1 MVKRLE
7 MEGKIERIPI
17 DQSTVR
23 EAIDIA
29 ERDLHAAEMNLEIS
43 NEWAYNISYNAALSA
58 GRALIFSRGYRPK
71 GGEGHVSVKE
81 FLKFYLTPDEVAA
94 FDRMR
99 RKRHAATY
107 DHSSVVTRT
116 DAEGALATA
125 RFLVSKI
132 KKILTDD
139 GFVS

>member
-1 MVKRLE
+1 VVKRLE

-23 EAIDIA
+23 EAIGIA
-29 ERDLHAAEMNLEIS
+29 ERDLHAAEMNLEFS
-43 NEWAYNISYNAALSA
+43 NEWAYNISYNAVLSA
-58 GRALIFSRGYRPK
+58 GRALMFSKGYRPK

-81 FLKFYLTPDEVAA
+81 FLRYYLTPDEVAA

-99 RKRHAATY
+99 RKRHTATY
-107 DHSSVVTRT
+107 DLSSIATHT

-125 RFLVSKI
+125 KALVNTI
-132 KKILTDD
+132 KAILAND
-139 GFVS
+139 GFVF

>member
-7 MEGKIERIPI
+7 MEGKIEKIPF
-17 DQSTVR
+17 DPNTVR
-23 EAIDIA
+23 EAIGIA
-29 ERDLHAAEMNLEIS
+29 ERDLHAAEMNLAIS

-81 FLKFYLTPDEVAA
+81 FLKFYLTPDEVAT

-107 DHSSVVTRT
+107 DLSSVATHT

-125 RFLVSKI
+125 KALVNTI

-139 GFVS
+139 GFIP

>member
-23 EAIDIA
+23 EAIGIA
-29 ERDLHAAEMNLEIS
+29 ERDLHAAEMNLEFS
-43 NEWAYNISYNAALSA
+43 NEWAYNISYNAVLSA
-58 GRALIFSRGYRPK
+58 GRALMFSKGYRPK

-81 FLKFYLTPDEVAA
+81 FLRYYLTPDEVAA

-99 RKRHAATY
+99 RKRHTATY
-107 DHSSVVTRT
+107 DLSSIATHT

-125 RFLVSKI
+125 KALVNTI
-132 KKILTDD
+132 KAILAND
-139 GFVS
+139 GFVF

>member
-1 MVKRLE
+1 

-23 EAIDIA
+23 EAIGIA
-29 ERDLHAAEMNLEIS
+29 ERDLHAAEMNLEFS
-43 NEWAYNISYNAALSA
+43 NEWAYNISYNAVLSA
-58 GRALIFSRGYRPK
+58 GRALMFSKGYRPK

-81 FLKFYLTPDEVAA
+81 FLRYYLTPDEVAA

-99 RKRHAATY
+99 RKRHTATY
-107 DHSSVVTRT
+107 DLSSIATHT

-125 RFLVSKI
+125 KALVNTI
-132 KKILTDD
+132 KAILAND
-139 GFVS
+139 GFVF